1 MRVPELAQGI
11 RTGEFKS
18 PGMASAARS
27 APVRVAAACSQLLL
41 PPPLGRGLARR
52 KTEVSAED
60 YKCYVIGR
68 RWPQNFTCPAH
79 ILSSSPPLPSLG
91 GRNQKEWGCSSESR
105 GEEKK
110 RRKKEED

>member
-27 APVRVAAACSQLLL
+27 AP
-41 PPPLGRGLARR
+41 